1 MIVILDTGKLQDL
14 TDAQMKTLDSKLRSR
29 FLGLIGWSYSPL
41 TGELTL
47 DFGEVD
53 EEALLTKI
61 ADIEAKAEGKRKR
74 LELLEMIKRWPE

>member
-1 MIVILDTGKLQDL
+1 VIVILDTGKLQDL

-29 FLGLIGWSYSPL
+29 FLGLISWSYSPL